1 MIDFLTSYKEVIS
14 LFLTP
19 LSIIVAIWALRPVT
33 KNAKMNVLKTEFDIF
48 KELSAKE
55 IAFVDYYELP
65 KESIEYDTYNKI
77 KEQYLRVLN
86 LVCLYVL
93 EGYFTKKHFFRSYGK
108 KILLLYEEEILTD
121 TQYPYIYKIYKK
133 YNKKLLDF

>member
-65 KESIEYDTYNKI
+65 KESIEYDTYKNTIHII
-77 KEQYLRVLN
+77 K
-86 LVCLYVL
+86 
-93 EGYFTKKHFFRSYGK
+93 
-108 KILLLYEEEILTD
+108 
-121 TQYPYIYKIYKK
+121 
-133 YNKKLLDF
+133 